1 MLIGATKINDPKRI
15 VMTLDHDAQNK
26 SESNLKRYRQ
36 VEEFAKAQEVDFFPA
51 GRGIGYQIMCEE
63 GYAFPGTMTVASDS
77 QSNKTSGPGWLEG
90 PEESKVIMGEEKPE
104 NLILTAEEALEKI
117 VRQLDSIIENAE
129 KDISS
134 EESATPTKAIEIL
147 SGFP

>member
-1 MLIGATKINDPKRI
+1 
-15 VMTLDHDAQNK
+15 MTLDHDAQNK

-77 QSNKTSGPGWLEG
+77 QSNKVCLLQSDYVSHAPLRE
-90 PEESKVIMGEEKPE
+90 
-104 NLILTAEEALEKI
+104 LRI
-117 VRQLDSIIENAE
+117 VSRE
-129 KDISS
+129 
-134 EESATPTKAIEIL
+134 
-147 SGFP
+147 

>member
-1 MLIGATKINDPKRI
+1 
-15 VMTLDHDAQNK
+15 
-26 SESNLKRYRQ
+26 
-36 VEEFAKAQEVDFFPA
+36 
-51 GRGIGYQIMCEE
+51 
-63 GYAFPGTMTVASDS
+63 
-77 QSNKTSGPGWLEG
+77 
-90 PEESKVIMGEEKPE
+90 MGEEKPE